1 MLAFSHRG
9 ALLTGGHKTLLVLF
23 HHDRDRVDPAK
34 EAINCDHLE
43 AQKSNFLPIVLVEIL
58 KNETGDLEYRDD
70 TGHISGQSSEAQHK
84 DRVGQEQQI
93 FNTQPFRP
101 QIKACREDL
110 FQRSFL
116 SAFASVQCIIERK
129 LLEHCPRDQKKSQKD
144 EHDPCKRIFDNVKQV
159 GPRNDRRFIADKPKP
174 LQTCHCGKQHKKSE
188 EPEVHFKRYYV
199 SKVLLHQPEGLHDCK
214 KTSPLSRQKS
224 FSSANTS
231 RTLFSPTIIQHN
243 LL

>member
-1 MLAFSHRG
+1 MGPIATKSTNPLKKHHRSP
-9 ALLTGGHKTLLVLF
+9 
-23 HHDRDRVDPAK
+23 RQ
-34 EAINCDHLE
+34 EA
-43 AQKSNFLPIVLVEIL
+43 SNSP
-58 KNETGDLEYRDD
+58 
-70 TGHISGQSSEAQHK
+70 H
-84 DRVGQEQQI
+84 
-93 FNTQPFRP
+93 
-101 QIKACREDL
+101 
-110 FQRSFL
+110 
-116 SAFASVQCIIERK
+116 IIERE
-129 LLEHCPRDQKKSQKD
+129 LLEHRPRDQKKSQKD

-159 GPRNDRRFIADKPKP
+159 GPRNDRRFIADKPQP